1 MRKIPACLIHHLWSR
16 QCQCLIQSC
25 PTTMVWVALAAL
37 LSNLCKFSTN
47 FLIFSFS
54 AGPNLLAQAG
64 TAPAANSVTMNS
76 KHIGASQPAWL
87 IGLQKAVGNLAAGHS
102 VTHSNSFSL
111 NFFFFTKK
119 RANSE
124 SADLIFQARNILS
137 IQLCMSVRAQG
148 GFAEFHFVRQLHFH
162 TVLQLL
168 DMMAFMIAIVP
179 FRLLKMMS
187 VCITSLPKQTCD
199 NRQVLE
205 GSLSCVLHQG
215 PSTGWVPFP
224 KVMSSDASL
233 GGICA
238 VTQVSQFKLHTIRL
252 KTSSHIKHNCKSY
265 ADISFFTNMC

>member
-1 MRKIPACLIHHLWSR
+1 MQKIAACLIHHLWSR

-25 PTTMVWVALAAL
+25 PATMVWVAFAAL

-102 VTHSNSFSL
+102 VTHSNSEFLSKL
-111 NFFFFTKK
+111 FFFSTKK

-137 IQLCMSVRAQG
+137 FQLCMSVRAQG

-162 TVLQLL
+162 TVLQLR

-215 PSTGWVPFP
+215 PSTGAHLFP
-224 KVMSSDASL
+224 
-233 GGICA
+233 
-238 VTQVSQFKLHTIRL
+238 R
-252 KTSSHIKHNCKSY
+252 
-265 ADISFFTNMC
+265 